1 MSSENLES
9 KVGELA
15 DTGRLPA
22 TVAISNNIRDYGE
35 EKVLLTFERYSKSH
49 CESQKLQGK
58 EIKQLIDEFRKVT
71 SVETKQLRV
80 NGLCRLV
87 GNTGGYS
94 PLYRI
99 IPPDAQLLEI
109 EYSKAGRAFGYLAQN
124 ILNIVAIK
132 KKHL

>member
-1 MSSENLES
+1 MSSENIES
-9 KVGELA
+9 RVADL

-22 TVAISNNIRDYGE
+22 TVAVSRIIRDYGE
-35 EKVLLTFERYSKSH
+35 EKVLLTFERYSKGH
-49 CESQKLQGK
+49 CELQKLQGK

-71 SVETKQLRV
+71 SIETKHLKV
-80 NGLCRLV
+80 NGLCRFV
-87 GNTGGYS
+87 EDKGGYS

-109 EYSKAGRAFGYLAQN
+109 EYSKAGRTFGYLAQN

-132 KKHL
+132 KTHL